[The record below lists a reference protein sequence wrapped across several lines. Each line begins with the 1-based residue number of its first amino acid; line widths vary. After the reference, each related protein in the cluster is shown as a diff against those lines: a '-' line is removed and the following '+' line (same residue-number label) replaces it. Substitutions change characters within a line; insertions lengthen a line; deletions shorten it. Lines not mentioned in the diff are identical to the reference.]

1 LVSFCVSRYDIS
13 RVEAT
18 APLVFFTLWVGAFGI
33 TSIYVQYRQDLLSH
47 ARGWLQFFKQAKLQR
62 SNFFASLYAKPKN
75 CDECSSH
82 SAHVLKKEVLQL
94 YFQEF
99 SSLPRR
105 RQMMGW
111 LNAAGATVVVQ
122 NDLIR
127 LQGGA
132 AAVVDGRQLTHRL
145 DPRITC
151 VLTTMEEKHAETQ
164 LVLCAKSDSQVRILT
179 DDDIKGL
186 LMKRCPGQ
194 KPQLPST
201 SRNEGAMS
209 PEGASPTSRLPMMG
223 NGSPAG
229 TPRARKKS
237 FARRPSALVVTATTS
252 QTPNPVSASQML
264 AAPVGG
270 GQPPGLSSDELD
282 LPALDSEWGD
292 VIGQVPFAELSTAG
306 KAAQFARAVEWI
318 GARLDDTTQT
328 PNPVGAVQEFAI
340 CGTARI
346 AEKPAELVSLV
357 GEVIAIDRPPI
368 GANIDQLKSAPTLK
382 TQSICACVLV
392 VIPGGL
398 RMMGSG
404 DNSKSVCDTALQ
416 CFFGHCSFEY
426 LVSGTYML
434 LGWVGM
440 FWLVGELKIVQFR
453 YKRYFVAL
461 KRFGALFNHATA
473 RNEGFPY
480 YIPLDRVENLNS
492 WFDLRAHLKE
502 DWQGHVDITGG
513 NPVVLLPGL
522 LVVDLLVMFDFLLVK
537 SRGNVTSAVV
547 SASKQLQFCVI

>member
-1 LVSFCVSRYDIS
+1 
-13 RVEAT
+13 
-18 APLVFFTLWVGAFGI
+18 VFFTLWVGAFGI

-201 SRNEGAMS
+201 SRNEGPMP
-209 PEGASPTSRLPMMG
+209 PEGASPTSRSPMMG
-223 NGSPAG
+223 NGSP
-229 TPRARKKS
+229 RRRS
-237 FARRPSALVVTATTS
+237 VARRSSATS
-252 QTPNPVSASQML
+252 QTPNPVSASQ
-264 AAPVGG
+264 
-270 GQPPGLSSDELD
+270 
-282 LPALDSEWGD
+282 
-292 VIGQVPFAELSTAG
+292 
-306 KAAQFARAVEWI
+306 
-318 GARLDDTTQT
+318 TQT
-328 PNPVGAVQEFAI
+328 PNPVGAVQRQE
-340 CGTARI
+340 RI